1 MGAIIFMNSAILMH
15 CWLKKSFV
23 PRTWCTYV
31 FSYLRGNITAK
42 YWSKPISRVPTI
54 DALET
59 QDDTNSLKRHR
70 IGWLRLVCILGHSP
84 NGIISMHIKGIR
96 IKVEK
101 RLTTNR
107 FPTNL
112 KGKENVYKQVCLLLD
127 CEYYISL
134 HRYMSTSCMYWSY
147 HPT

>member
-1 MGAIIFMNSAILMH
+1 MN
-15 CWLKKSFV
+15 
-23 PRTWCTYV
+23 TYV

-70 IGWLRLVCILGHSP
+70 IGWFKLVCILGHNP
-84 NGIISMHIKGIR
+84 NGMISKHIKGIK
-96 IKVEK
+96 IKVEM
-101 RLTTNR
+101 RFTTNR

-112 KGKENVYKQVCLLLD
+112 KEKKKKFFCIVSLDIYMMMMQLGYPPGLQYYGKVHLMIWYRLV
-127 CEYYISL
+127 
-134 HRYMSTSCMYWSY
+134 
-147 HPT
+147 